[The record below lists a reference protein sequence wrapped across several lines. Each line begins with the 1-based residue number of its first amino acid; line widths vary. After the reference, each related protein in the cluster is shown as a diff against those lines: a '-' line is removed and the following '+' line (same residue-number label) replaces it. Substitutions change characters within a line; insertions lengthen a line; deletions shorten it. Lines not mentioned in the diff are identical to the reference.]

1 MWYPSVVVE
10 PPTAEVLSI
19 EQVKRQSRIDG
30 DDEDAL
36 IGDLIEEVTDH
47 TERYCGLRLPVQ
59 TLEMRCDAFADMA
72 VLPDG
77 PVQSI
82 TSIEYIAPDGIET
95 ALATDVYELRAEGL
109 VPSIVLRYGKAWPSI
124 QPGSRIV
131 VTAVAGFDEL
141 PPAIRN
147 AMRLWVAKSFEQR
160 ENAPDDKWSAF
171 DSPLSNFRRFG

>member
-1 MWYPSVVVE
+1 
-10 PPTAEVLSI
+10 
-19 EQVKRQSRIDG
+19 
-30 DDEDAL
+30 
-36 IGDLIEEVTDH
+36 
-47 TERYCGLRLPVQ
+47 
-59 TLEMRCDAFADMA
+59 MRCDAFADMA
-72 VLPDG
+72 VGDTLSRAAGGGGLQEPPLPDG

-82 TSIEYIAPDGIET
+82 TSIEHIAPDGIET

-124 QPGSRIV
+124 QPGSRVV
-131 VTAVAGFDEL
+131 VTAVAGFDEV

-171 DSPLSNFRRFG
+171 DTLLSNFRRFG